1 MDEAI
6 DRKSYVS
13 PYAKFDK
20 FRRKRKWVRTFI
32 GIVASVIAVRI
43 IDRAEQDSL
52 DKAAVLIWLIII
64 ATLSFT
70 GVIGYVFTKLIQ
82 L

>member
-1 MDEAI
+1 MSMDVYCVI
-6 DRKSYVS
+6 VLL
-13 PYAKFDK
+13 
-20 FRRKRKWVRTFI
+20 I
-32 GIVASVIAVRI
+32 GVVASVIAVK

-52 DKAAVLIWLIII
+52 DKAGVLIWLIII
-64 ATLSFT
+64 ATLSFI

>member
-1 MDEAI
+1 MSTDVYCVI
-6 DRKSYVS
+6 VLL
-13 PYAKFDK
+13 
-20 FRRKRKWVRTFI
+20 I

-43 IDRAEQDSL
+43 DRAGQDSL

-64 ATLSFT
+64 ATLSFI

>member
-1 MDEAI
+1 MSMDVYCVI
-6 DRKSYVS
+6 VLL
-13 PYAKFDK
+13 
-20 FRRKRKWVRTFI
+20 I
-32 GIVASVIAVRI
+32 GVVASVIAVR

-52 DKAAVLIWLIII
+52 DNAGVLIWLIII
-64 ATLSFT
+64 AILSFI